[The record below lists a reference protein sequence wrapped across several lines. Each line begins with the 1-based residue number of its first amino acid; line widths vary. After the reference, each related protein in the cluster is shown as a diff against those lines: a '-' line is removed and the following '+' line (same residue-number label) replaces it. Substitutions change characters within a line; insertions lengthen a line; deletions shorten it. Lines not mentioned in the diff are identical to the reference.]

1 MATSS
6 QCKKKRKCFKFTEYL
21 VTAKNSREINK
32 NFPSIEEYD
41 DSPGT
46 ALLKYLVGAKN
57 AIENVKRAIR
67 SKGRKKSLQEVNIHH
82 IDEIIVSMLPA
93 IMGHFET
100 YQRHLFAGMFN
111 YSIYLKSFDLRKFL
125 KNFDNFS
132 INLEKLSAYRGE
144 KIPNVGILLA
154 DSINGWHDPQKVIS
168 YFCAFGLK
176 VNIYDNEFK
185 ENLEILWQLRHSI
198 VHTGGT
204 LTTTDA
210 QKNSNLSSS
219 YKNGVRQ
226 IIFKEQF
233 ISEIT
238 RRFHPFIRNSTKM
251 IGDAFL
257 KDLKDTTP
265 IEIKANINKFF
276 HVSSKINTWWNE

>member
-1 MATSS
+1 MNVSGQS
-6 QCKKKRKCFKFTEYL
+6 KRKRKCLKFNEYL
-21 VTAKNSREINK
+21 VIAKGSHEINK

-41 DSPGT
+41 VSPGT

-57 AIENVKRAIR
+57 AIENVKKAIK
-67 SKGRKKSLQEVNIHH
+67 SKNKKNSLQDVNIHH

-111 YSIYLKSFDLRKFL
+111 YSIYLKNFNLRKFL
-125 KNFDNFS
+125 RSFNDFS
-132 INLEKLSAYRGE
+132 IDIEKLSAYRGE
-144 KIPNVGILLA
+144 TIPNVGMLLA
-154 DSINGWHDPQKVIS
+154 DSIAGWHNPEKVIS
-168 YFCAFGLK
+168 YFNAFDLK
-176 VNIYDNEFK
+176 TCIYDGEFK

-210 QKNSNLSSS
+210 QKNNNLSSS
-219 YKNGVRQ
+219 YKNGVKQ
-226 IIFKEQF
+226 IIFKDQF

-238 RRFHPFIRNSTKM
+238 RRFHPFIKNSTER
-251 IGDAFL
+251 IGNAFN
-257 KDLKDTTP
+257 KNLKDTTP
-265 IEIKANINKFF
+265 LESKTNIEKFF
-276 HVSSKINTWWNE
+276 HVTSKINAWWHD